1 MKSTLPRGRNVWPI
15 TGSRPHDGRR
25 STQAL
30 AFSAHANEFARIP
43 VSQSR
48 SDCWLEANR
57 IYGRSGISS
66 GNRRTFRTS
75 AADGQNHEKDRQMAE
90 EESLDLTGEIVD
102 FDAGEGEAA
111 TVEMD
116 DYSKS
121 LAAAK
126 AKSVKLVDAI
136 TGAVLKKKEAIHFDD
151 LRPALAD
158 FVRLKHP
165 GIRSDDYISRK
176 VVDDYRG
183 QYIAE
188 LLRDERGELSN
199 LEDEVVESLRS
210 HDTLAENIEED
221 YEEGRTLGDRV
232 ADVVATF
239 GGSWTFIIS
248 FCMFLAVWMGF
259 NLALGEKNAF
269 DVYPF
274 ILLNLILSTI
284 AALQAPIIMMS
295 QRRQEAKD
303 RLRALNDYKVNL
315 KAELEIR
322 HLHEKVDHLLNRQW
336 ERLTEI
342 QQIQIEMMLEQAK
355 AANRALKMSKASKTK
370 ANALKNL
377 FGGKP
382 RPNEADETEE

>member
-1 MKSTLPRGRNVWPI
+1 MTDAKTF
-15 TGSRPHDGRR
+15 D
-25 STQAL
+25 
-30 AFSAHANEFARIP
+30 SAE
-43 VSQSR
+43 
-48 SDCWLEANR
+48 
-57 IYGRSGISS
+57 G
-66 GNRRTFRTS
+66 
-75 AADGQNHEKDRQMAE
+75 
-90 EESLDLTGEIVD
+90 IVD

-111 TVEMD
+111 TVEMH
-116 DYSKS
+116 DYTKS
-121 LAAAK
+121 LAQAK

-136 TGAVLKKKEAIHFDD
+136 TGAVLKKKDAVHFDD
-151 LRPALAD
+151 LRPSLAE
-158 FVRLKHP
+158 FMRQKHP

-176 VVDDYRG
+176 AMDDYRG

-199 LEDEVVESLRS
+199 LEDEVVESLKT

-221 YEEGRTLGDRV
+221 YEDHRSIGDRMADIV
-232 ADVVATF
+232 ASF

-248 FCMFLAVWMGF
+248 FCLFLTVWMGI
-259 NLALGEKNAF
+259 NLALGATGAF

-355 AANRALKMSKASKTK
+355 AASRALKVSKASKAK
-370 ANALKNL
+370 ANTLK
-377 FGGKP
+377 GTPGATTKP
-382 RPNEADETEE
+382 PMPESSTD

>member
-1 MKSTLPRGRNVWPI
+1 MTDAKTI
-15 TGSRPHDGRR
+15 D
-25 STQAL
+25 
-30 AFSAHANEFARIP
+30 SAE
-43 VSQSR
+43 
-48 SDCWLEANR
+48 
-57 IYGRSGISS
+57 G
-66 GNRRTFRTS
+66 
-75 AADGQNHEKDRQMAE
+75 
-90 EESLDLTGEIVD
+90 IVD

-111 TVEMD
+111 TVEMH
-116 DYSKS
+116 DYTKS
-121 LAAAK
+121 LAQAK

-136 TGAVLKKKEAIHFDD
+136 TGAVLKKKDAVHFDD
-151 LRPALAD
+151 LRPSLAE
-158 FVRLKHP
+158 FMRQKHP

-176 VVDDYRG
+176 AMDDYRG

-199 LEDEVVESLRS
+199 LEDEVVESLKT

-221 YEEGRTLGDRV
+221 YEDHRSIGDRMADIV
-232 ADVVATF
+232 ASF

-248 FCMFLAVWMGF
+248 FCLFLTVWMGI
-259 NLALGEKNAF
+259 NLALGATAAF

-355 AANRALKMSKASKTK
+355 AASRALKVSKASKAK
-370 ANALKNL
+370 ANTLK
-377 FGGKP
+377 GTPGATTKP
-382 RPNEADETEE
+382 LMPESSTD

>member
-1 MKSTLPRGRNVWPI
+1 MTEAKTI
-15 TGSRPHDGRR
+15 D
-25 STQAL
+25 
-30 AFSAHANEFARIP
+30 SAE
-43 VSQSR
+43 
-48 SDCWLEANR
+48 
-57 IYGRSGISS
+57 G
-66 GNRRTFRTS
+66 
-75 AADGQNHEKDRQMAE
+75 
-90 EESLDLTGEIVD
+90 IVD

-111 TVEMD
+111 TVEMH
-116 DYSKS
+116 DYTKS
-121 LAAAK
+121 LAQAK

-136 TGAVLKKKEAIHFDD
+136 TGAVLKKKDAVHFDD
-151 LRPALAD
+151 LRPSLAE
-158 FVRLKHP
+158 FMRQKHP

-176 VVDDYRG
+176 AMDDYRG

-199 LEDEVVESLRS
+199 LEDEVVESLKT

-221 YEEGRTLGDRV
+221 YEDHRSIGDRMADIV
-232 ADVVATF
+232 ASF

-248 FCMFLAVWMGF
+248 FCLFLTVWMGI
-259 NLALGEKNAF
+259 NLALGATGAF

-355 AANRALKMSKASKTK
+355 AASRALKVSKASKAK
-370 ANALKNL
+370 ANTLK
-377 FGGKP
+377 GTPGATTKP
-382 RPNEADETEE
+382 PMPESSTD

>member
-1 MKSTLPRGRNVWPI
+1 MTETDP
-15 TGSRPHDGRR
+15 
-25 STQAL
+25 
-30 AFSAHANEFARIP
+30 
-43 VSQSR
+43 
-48 SDCWLEANR
+48 
-57 IYGRSGISS
+57 
-66 GNRRTFRTS
+66 
-75 AADGQNHEKDRQMAE
+75 AE
-90 EESLDLTGEIVD
+90 GIVD

-111 TVEMD
+111 TVEMN
-116 DYSKS
+116 DYTKS
-121 LAAAK
+121 LAQAK

-136 TGAVLKKKEAIHFDD
+136 TGATLKKKDAVHFDD
-151 LRPALAD
+151 LRPSLAE
-158 FVRLKHP
+158 FVRHRHP
-165 GIRSDDYISRK
+165 DIRSDDYISRK
-176 VVDDYRG
+176 AMDDYRA

-188 LLRDERGELSN
+188 LLVDERGELSN
-199 LEDEVVESLRS
+199 LEDEVVESLKT

-221 YEEGRTLGDRV
+221 YEDHRSIGDRMADMV
-232 ADVVATF
+232 ASF

-248 FCMFLAVWMGF
+248 FCLFLTVWMGI
-259 NLALGEKNAF
+259 NLAMGENKAF
-269 DVYPF
+269 DAYPF

-355 AANRALKMSKASKTK
+355 AATRALKVSKASKVKT
-370 ANALKNL
+370 NALKNL
-377 FGGKP
+377 FGSKP
-382 RPNEADETEE
+382 KAEEPEDSAE

>member
-1 MKSTLPRGRNVWPI
+1 MTDAKTF
-15 TGSRPHDGRR
+15 D
-25 STQAL
+25 
-30 AFSAHANEFARIP
+30 SAE
-43 VSQSR
+43 
-48 SDCWLEANR
+48 
-57 IYGRSGISS
+57 G
-66 GNRRTFRTS
+66 
-75 AADGQNHEKDRQMAE
+75 
-90 EESLDLTGEIVD
+90 IVD

-111 TVEMD
+111 TVEMH
-116 DYSKS
+116 DYTKS
-121 LAAAK
+121 LAQAK

-136 TGAVLKKKEAIHFDD
+136 TGAVLKKKDAVHFDD
-151 LRPALAD
+151 LRPSLAE
-158 FVRLKHP
+158 FMRQKHP

-176 VVDDYRG
+176 AMDDYRG

-199 LEDEVVESLRS
+199 LEDEVVESLKT

-221 YEEGRTLGDRV
+221 YEDHRSIGDRMADIV
-232 ADVVATF
+232 ASF

-248 FCMFLAVWMGF
+248 FCLFLTVWMGI
-259 NLALGEKNAF
+259 NLALGATAAF

-355 AANRALKMSKASKTK
+355 AASRALKVSKASKAK
-370 ANALKNL
+370 ANTLK
-377 FGGKP
+377 GTPGATTKP
-382 RPNEADETEE
+382 PMPESSTD